1 MCLRS
6 APIIDSLRIRLAM
19 QLPGVNALSLF
30 LLHPLPSHFRP
41 NMQLAVEVSTFKPDS
56 PPARSLHEMQT
67 QMRHSPFPAYIPT
80 IKKRRTIKS
89 SNKSTMM
96 YPWIRPTTFFI
107 YCILLA
113 LAAVTRMSY
122 YFFSLPT
129 LVRALSILH
138 NHGEEGK
145 GVIIQ
150 TSCVHTQALSHWPVV
165 CFFSN
170 CPMQGENCWHRS
182 RLNTETFKFTT
193 VSFWQA
199 SVLKMSSA
207 II

>member
-1 MCLRS
+1 
-6 APIIDSLRIRLAM
+6 M

-41 NMQLAVEVSTFKPDS
+41 NMQLAVEVNTFKPDS

-80 IKKRRTIKS
+80 IKKKENHKKQQQKHYDVSVNQADHIFHLLHTS
-89 SNKSTMM
+89 SISCCDTHVV
-96 YPWIRPTTFFI
+96 
-107 YCILLA
+107 LL
-113 LAAVTRMSY
+113 
-122 YFFSLPT
+122 FSLPT

-150 TSCVHTQALSHWPVV
+150 TSCVCTQALSHWPLV
-165 CFFSN
+165 CFFPQLSDAGWELLTS
-170 CPMQGENCWHRS
+170 Q
-182 RLNTETFKFTT
+182 
-193 VSFWQA
+193 
-199 SVLKMSSA
+199 
-207 II
+207 